1 MSAPTVRKFP
11 RTMDEAFPR
20 GVEYACSVE
29 RHRAPMG
36 FIEALL
42 AWVSISGMSMLI
54 AWSVV
59 A

>member
-1 MSAPTVRKFP
+1 
-11 RTMDEAFPR
+11 MDEAFPR

-36 FIEALL
+36 FIEALV
-42 AWVSISGMSMLI
+42 AWVSISGMSVLI